1 MQPNNPYTPEPS
13 GIDYLNQIAAPAAP
27 TGFDAKSKVIMIVAG
42 IVCMIALVFIAFT
55 TLSSSNNSPSPV
67 ALSAKL
73 QVLQKLS
80 TKYGPKLRTTALQDT
95 NSALSAALIT
105 ANQSMNSMLSAS
117 GVDQKTATKQI
128 AQLAGTSEMEKTLDD
143 AHLNSTLDETY
154 RREIIFQLQDTL
166 VMLERTRRATN
177 SPSAKELLEKI
188 IVDLQN
194 LYKQFGGT
202 IETDGQAV
210 LLRYQLVA

>member
-95 NSALSAALIT
+95 NSALSATGDGL
-105 ANQSMNSMLSAS
+105 L
-117 GVDQKTATKQI
+117 
-128 AQLAGTSEMEKTLDD
+128 
-143 AHLNSTLDETY
+143 LDELSVVNAINTSA
-154 RREIIFQLQDTL
+154 IIQTIP
-166 VMLERTRRATN
+166 ATIMMTFDFASN
-177 SPSAKELLEKI
+177 PVGAAGAAI
-188 IVDLQN
+188 
-194 LYKQFGGT
+194 
-202 IETDGQAV
+202 
-210 LLRYQLVA
+210 

>member
-1 MQPNNPYTPEPS
+1 
-13 GIDYLNQIAAPAAP
+13 
-27 TGFDAKSKVIMIVAG
+27 
-42 IVCMIALVFIAFT
+42 
-55 TLSSSNNSPSPV
+55 
-67 ALSAKL
+67 
-73 QVLQKLS
+73 
-80 TKYGPKLRTTALQDT
+80 
-95 NSALSAALIT
+95 
-105 ANQSMNSMLSAS
+105 MLSAS
-117 GVDQKTATKQI
+117 GIDQKTAAKQI
-128 AQLAGTSEMEKTLDD
+128 AQLTGTSEIEKTLDD